1 MKIKALLT
9 ALLISFSLSSFSQES
24 APSTPK
30 KFNSN
35 NNFDLA
41 FAASSDQFSSALS
54 WVHFYGVGKS
64 KKFKVGYGIRYTGYS
79 GKNQNYI
86 TAPAK
91 LTSGKTGPQVLFSEI
106 NPANYDTLFIA
117 KAQHNSINLTINLQY
132 TLFKKFELGFNIDA
146 VGFTFGAEQTGKF
159 ISSARPASISEKQLA
174 KPTAFNALLISDNDI
189 GTLNSEFYGRYWL
202 TDKIGIKA
210 GFTFLFT
217 EYTTNNKL
225 VLNNDRW
232 RNKSGMAMIGITYTP
247 FK

>member
-1 MKIKALLT
+1 MKRESLFT
-9 ALLISFSLSSFSQES
+9 ALLILFSLSSFSQEN
-24 APSTPK
+24 TTK
-30 KFNSN
+30 GFRSN
-35 NNFDLA
+35 TNFDLA
-41 FAASSDQFSSALS
+41 LAASSDQFSGALS
-54 WVHFYGVGKS
+54 WAHFYNIGKN

-91 LTSGKTGPQVLFSEI
+91 LTTEKTGPQVLFAEV
-106 NPANYDTLFIA
+106 NPANFDTLFMA
-117 KAQHNSINLTINLQY
+117 KAQHNSINVTINLQY
-132 TLFKKFELGFNIDA
+132 TLFKNFELGFNIDA

-174 KPTAFNALLISDNDI
+174 KPTSFNVLLIGDNDI
-189 GTLNSEFYGRYWL
+189 GTLNSEMYGRYWL
-202 TDKIGIKA
+202 TDKIGLKA
-210 GFTFLFT
+210 GFNYLFT

-232 RNKSGMAMIGITYTP
+232 RNKSLMGMIGVTYSP